1 MSIKLSSAYKTIGE
15 VVEILNNEEPRQNKI
30 NAHTIRFWE
39 KEFNQIKPKF
49 FNNNRRHYDTSSIE
63 VLKLIKFLLKS
74 EGMTIQGVKKHLN
87 QNKSNLDD
95 SVFNS
100 IRARYLKN
108 KLSNIKIII
117 KSLKDISL

>member
-15 VVEILNNEEPRQNKI
+15 VVKILNKIEPEEVQI

-39 KEFNQIKPKF
+39 TKFNQLKPKV
-49 FNNNRRHYDTSSIE
+49 FNNNRRYFDNRSIE
-63 VLKLIKFLLKS
+63 ILKLIKFLLKS

-95 SVFNS
+95 SVFSS
-100 IRARYLKN
+100 IRTKYFRN
-108 KLSNIKIII
+108 KLSNLKNII
-117 KSLKDISL
+117 KNLKK

>member
-15 VVEILNNEEPRQNKI
+15 VVKILNKIEPEEVQI

-39 KEFNQIKPKF
+39 TKFNQLKPKV
-49 FNNNRRHYDTSSIE
+49 FNNNRRYFDNRSIE
-63 VLKLIKFLLKS
+63 ILKLIKFLLKS

-95 SVFNS
+95 SLFSS
-100 IRARYLKN
+100 IRTKYFRNRLSNLKN
-108 KLSNIKIII
+108 II
-117 KSLKDISL
+117 KELKK

>member
-1 MSIKLSSAYKTIGE
+1 MNKVDNAYKTIGE
-15 VVEILNNEEPRQNKI
+15 VVKILDLKNKSGQKT
-30 NAHTIRFWE
+30 ATHTIRFWE

-49 FNNNRRHYDTSSIE
+49 FNNNRRHYDTSSIA

-95 SVFNS
+95 SVFSS
-100 IRARYLKN
+100 IRTKYFRNRLSNLKN
-108 KLSNIKIII
+108 II
-117 KSLKDISL
+117 KELKK

>member
-15 VVEILNNEEPRQNKI
+15 VVKILNKIEPEEVQI

-39 KEFNQIKPKF
+39 TKFNQLKPKV
-49 FNNNRRHYDTSSIE
+49 FNNKRRYFDNRSIE
-63 VLKLIKFLLKS
+63 ILKLIKFLLKS

-95 SVFNS
+95 SVFSS
-100 IRARYLKN
+100 IRTKYFRN
-108 KLSNIKIII
+108 KLSNLKNII
-117 KSLKDISL
+117 KDLKK

>member
-15 VVEILNNEEPRQNKI
+15 VVEILNNEEPKQAKI

-49 FNNNRRHYDTSSIE
+49 FNNNRRHYDNSSIK

-95 SVFNS
+95 SLFSS
-100 IRARYLKN
+100 IRTKYFRNRLSNLKN
-108 KLSNIKIII
+108 II
-117 KSLKDISL
+117 KELKK

>member
-15 VVEILNNEEPRQNKI
+15 VVEILNNEEPRQTKVNT
-30 NAHTIRFWE
+30 HTIRFWE

-74 EGMTIQGVKKHLN
+74 EGMTIQGVKKYLN

-95 SVFNS
+95 SIFNS
-100 IRARYLKN
+100 IRTKYFKN
-108 KLSNIKIII
+108 KLTNLKNII
-117 KSLKDISL
+117 KEIKK